1 MKHPNR
7 IGVIGVVLSAL
18 LFGSAVWAQL
28 ARDDSAD
35 GGADSATA
43 TLAGGCFW
51 CVEADLEKVEGVKE
65 VISGYAG
72 GTEVNPTYK
81 QVSAGK
87 TGHVEAVQA
96 VYNPAQV
103 TFGQLLE
110 VFWKHVDPTDA
121 GGQFVDRGPHY
132 RTVIFY
138 ENQMQR
144 KLAEESKKRLEESGV
159 FDRPIVTEIRELNR
173 FYRAEDYHQD
183 YHQDYYKRNAFRYR
197 YYRWNSGRDQFLE
210 RVWKGRQV
218 KLSE

>member
-1 MKHPNR
+1 MRHLFK
-7 IGVIGVVLSAL
+7 IGSTGVFLS
-18 LFGSAVWAQL
+18 LFLYGPGAWAQL
-28 ARDDSAD
+28 ASDDSDA
-35 GGADSATA
+35 GGADTATA

-51 CVEADLEKVEGVKE
+51 CVEADLEKVDGVKE
-65 VISGYAG
+65 VVSGYAG

-81 QVSAGK
+81 QVAAGR
-87 TGHVEAVQA
+87 TSHVEAVQA
-96 VYNPAQV
+96 VYDPSRV
-103 TFGQLLE
+103 TFSQLLE

-121 GGQFVDRGPHY
+121 GGQFVDRGAHY

-183 YHQDYYKRNAFRYR
+183 YYKKNAFRYR
-197 YYRWNSGRDQFLE
+197 YYRWNSGRDQFLK

-218 KLSE
+218 NLSE

>member
-1 MKHPNR
+1 MKHLFG
-7 IGVIGVVLSAL
+7 IGVIGIFVSAL
-18 LFGSAVWAQL
+18 LFGPTAWAQL
-28 ARDDSAD
+28 AGDDSVD

-51 CVEADLEKVEGVKE
+51 CVEADLEKVDGVQE

-81 QVSAGK
+81 QVSAGR
-87 TGHVEAVQA
+87 TSHVEAVQA
-96 VYNPAQV
+96 IYDPSRV
-103 TFGQLLE
+103 TFSQLLE

-121 GGQFVDRGPHY
+121 SGQFVDRGPHY

-138 ENQMQR
+138 EDQMQR

-183 YHQDYYKRNAFRYR
+183 YYKRNAFRYR

-218 KLSE
+218 KLAD

>member
-1 MKHPNR
+1 MRHLFK
-7 IGVIGVVLSAL
+7 IGSTGVLLS
-18 LFGSAVWAQL
+18 LFLYGPGAWAQL
-28 ARDDSAD
+28 ASDDSDA
-35 GGADSATA
+35 GGADTATA

-51 CVEADLEKVEGVKE
+51 CVEADLEKVDGVKE

-81 QVSAGK
+81 QVAAGR
-87 TGHVEAVQA
+87 TSHVEAVQA
-96 VYNPAQV
+96 IYDPSRV
-103 TFGQLLE
+103 TFSQLLE

-121 GGQFVDRGPHY
+121 GGQFVDRGAHY

-138 ENQMQR
+138 ENPMQR
-144 KLAEESKKRLEESGV
+144 KLAEGSKKRLEESGV

-183 YHQDYYKRNAFRYR
+183 YYKKNAFRYH

-218 KLSE
+218 NLSE

>member
-1 MKHPNR
+1 MRHLFK
-7 IGVIGVVLSAL
+7 IGSTGVLLS
-18 LFGSAVWAQL
+18 LFLYGPGAWAQL
-28 ARDDSAD
+28 ASDDSDA
-35 GGADSATA
+35 GGADTATA

-51 CVEADLEKVEGVKE
+51 CVEADLEKVDGVKE
-65 VISGYAG
+65 VVSGYAG

-81 QVSAGK
+81 QVAAGR
-87 TGHVEAVQA
+87 TSHVEAVQA
-96 VYNPAQV
+96 VYDPSRV
-103 TFGQLLE
+103 TFSQLLE

-121 GGQFVDRGPHY
+121 GGQFVDRGAHY

-144 KLAEESKKRLEESGV
+144 KLAEESKKRLEKSGV

-173 FYRAEDYHQD
+173 FYRAED

-218 KLSE
+218 NLSE

>member
-1 MKHPNR
+1 MRHLFK
-7 IGVIGVVLSAL
+7 IGSTGVFLL
-18 LFGSAVWAQL
+18 LFLYGPGAWAQL
-28 ARDDSAD
+28 ASDDSDA
-35 GGADSATA
+35 GGADTATA

-51 CVEADLEKVEGVKE
+51 CVEADLEKVDGVKE
-65 VISGYAG
+65 VVSGYAG

-81 QVSAGK
+81 QVAAGR
-87 TGHVEAVQA
+87 TSHVEAVQA
-96 VYNPAQV
+96 VYDPSRV
-103 TFGQLLE
+103 TFSQLLE

-121 GGQFVDRGPHY
+121 GGQFVDRGAHY

-183 YHQDYYKRNAFRYR
+183 YYKRNAFRYR
-197 YYRWNSGRDQFLE
+197 Y
-210 RVWKGRQV
+210 
-218 KLSE
+218 

>member
-1 MKHPNR
+1 MRHLFK
-7 IGVIGVVLSAL
+7 IGSTGVLLS
-18 LFGSAVWAQL
+18 LFLYGPGAWAQL
-28 ARDDSAD
+28 ASDDSDA
-35 GGADSATA
+35 GGADTATA

-51 CVEADLEKVEGVKE
+51 CVEADLEKVDGVKE
-65 VISGYAG
+65 VVSGYAG

-81 QVSAGK
+81 QVAAGR
-87 TGHVEAVQA
+87 TSHVEAVQA
-96 VYNPAQV
+96 VYDPSRV
-103 TFGQLLE
+103 TFSQLLE

-121 GGQFVDRGPHY
+121 GGQFVDRGAHY

-183 YHQDYYKRNAFRYR
+183 YYKRNAFRYR

-218 KLSE
+218 NLSE

>member
-1 MKHPNR
+1 MRHLFK
-7 IGVIGVVLSAL
+7 IGLTGILLSAFL
-18 LFGSAVWAQL
+18 YGPAAWAQL
-28 ARDDSAD
+28 ASDDSAAA
-35 GGADSATA
+35 GAETATA

-51 CVEADLEKVEGVKE
+51 CVEADLEKVDGVKE

-87 TGHVEAVQA
+87 TSHVEAVQA
-96 VYNPAQV
+96 IYDPARV
-103 TFGQLLE
+103 TFSQLLE

-144 KLAEESKKRLEESGV
+144 KLAEESKQRLEESGV

-173 FYRAEDYHQD
+173 FYRAED

-218 KLSE
+218 KLSD